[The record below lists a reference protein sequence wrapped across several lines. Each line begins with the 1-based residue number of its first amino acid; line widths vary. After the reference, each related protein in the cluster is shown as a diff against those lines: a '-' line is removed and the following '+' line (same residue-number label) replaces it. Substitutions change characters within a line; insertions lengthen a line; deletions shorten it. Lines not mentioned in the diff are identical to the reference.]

1 MLSRIGSARGT
12 VLSVVTLAL
21 VACGDSTSTAP
32 EIGGEALL
40 AKAPA
45 PGLIVTP
52 STSTIHIGT
61 SRVVTVTNANGSA
74 INKQAVWTS
83 SDTAVATV
91 AATGLAT
98 AAVIARKVGTATITA
113 TVTNKTSTHTTTI
126 LPIPVHSVT
135 LSPDSARIQVGDQLQ
150 YTAVPRDSAG
160 NPLSGRTVSW
170 SVTSPSV
177 AAISSNGLA
186 TGLAVG
192 ATRVIALVE
201 GRADTTWLTV
211 EQTPARIDL
220 VEMSVIFDALGES
233 KQLVANVY
241 DKKDN
246 LMPNAVVTWESDSV
260 EIATVTSTGVL
271 TPVTTA
277 QYAWTFVSAS
287 IGSLADSATV
297 TVYRHPTSVVASPDT
312 MFVNQLTP
320 IGESAG
326 QFTAAMFD
334 RNGYVIEGGWLLFES
349 LESQTASV
357 SIDGHVVAH
366 QNGQARIVAISFSG
380 VHDTVLVIVNAPP
393 PSPEPGEFLLAQG
406 RDDVD
411 VFARPSRFDWTPAA
425 RKAPQR

>member
-1 MLSRIGSARGT
+1 MLNRIAAVRG
-12 VLSVVTLAL
+12 VVVTLVILAI
-21 VACGDSTSTAP
+21 VACGDPTVTAP
-32 EIGGEALL
+32 DIGGEALL

-45 PGLIVTP
+45 PGLIITP

-83 SDTAVATV
+83 SDTSVAVV
-91 AATGLAT
+91 APTGLAT

-113 TVTNKTSTHTTTI
+113 TVSNKTGTHSTTI
-126 LPIPVHSVT
+126 VPIPVRSVT

-160 NPLSGRTVSW
+160 NPLTGRTVSW

-177 AAISSNGLA
+177 ASISSNGLV
-186 TGLAVG
+186 TGLSVG
-192 ATRVIALVE
+192 STKVIALVE
-201 GRADTTWLTV
+201 GRADTTTLAV

-260 EIATVTSTGVL
+260 EIATVSSSGVL

-277 QYAWTFVSAS
+277 QYAWTFVMAS

-312 MFVNQLTP
+312 MFVNQLTQP
-320 IGESAG
+320 GESAG

-334 RNGYVIEGGWLLFES
+334 RNGYVIDGGWLIFES

-380 VHDTVLVIVNAPP
+380 VHDTVLVIVNAPAEL
-393 PSPEPGEFLLAQG
+393 PEPVDFSLVQAH
-406 RDDVD
+406 DDVD
-411 VFARPSRFDWTPAA
+411 VFARGSRFDWTLKAMKA
-425 RKAPQR
+425 R